1 MELGYHT
8 AVNVQTKY
16 CSRDAEA
23 FDAKFSMHCI
33 SHCFIEIRITET
45 TYSSSNVVHLC
56 GTSVVEHVIVF
67 NTGLHQSVIFNP
79 LSVDNYETLHCTGGP
94 VKYEFLFILDIASL
108 ETCGV
113 LEKLGFVLVST
124 FCTTRTTSNFRYRY

>member
-1 MELGYHT
+1 
-8 AVNVQTKY
+8 
-16 CSRDAEA
+16 
-23 FDAKFSMHCI
+23 MHCT
-33 SHCFIEIRITET
+33 SHCFIEIPTET
-45 TYSSSNVVHLC
+45 TYSSSHIAHLC

-67 NTGLHQSVIFNP
+67 NTDLHQSVIFNP

-113 LEKLGFVLVST
+113 LVKLGFVLVCT
-124 FCTTRTTSNFRYRY
+124 FCTTRTTSNFRYGC